1 MAENRRDEQ
10 KLWLILFQIKAIRM
24 RLNLLALQYWLC
36 STLAVLIGATA
47 LVFLAAIR
55 MPPLVFLAIAVIGL
69 LFAVTALVRI
79 ARTALRDRANP
90 SRAAIVAD
98 QRALLK
104 GRLATVQALAPNPP
118 PSSLW
123 SYLVEETYA
132 MRAAFEPARIEPR
145 WISRSLLALV
155 GVCALV
161 FAMLVIIGNGAQSSS
176 SPLSNAGGDMVA
188 DLSDLDIR
196 PADPG
201 SKANARLYADAATLR
216 QLDAKAADAA
226 KQARDQGGFAH
237 LLNKARR
244 LAGDLQDQVTGR
256 EQRLLPP
263 IHLHALNRPA
273 PPPSDHGQSPRSGQ
287 AGSSGN
293 GASINSG
300 NSGGSPGDT
309 NSRPPAI
316 LPGPQA
322 DQLAQNQD
330 GTPINP
336 APNQPPSD
344 QGQFGST
351 REGGPGNVAGANH
364 SGGSDPEHLFGA
376 PTAQD
381 LGSDSF
387 HLTVDAL
394 PSDEASS
401 KGAPAYIPPKIS
413 VPLNSHQ
420 APDEPLARAAVPAD
434 DRMTIKRVF
443 ER

>member
-1 MAENRRDEQ
+1 VAENRREEQ

-24 RLNLLALQYWLC
+24 RLNLLALQYWLF

-55 MPPLVFLAIAVIGL
+55 MPPLGFLAV
-69 LFAVTALVRI
+69 AVTTLIFALTAMVRI
-79 ARTALRDRANP
+79 ARAALRECANP

-104 GRLATVQALAPNPP
+104 GRLATVQALASNPP
-118 PSSLW
+118 PSALW
-123 SYLVEETYA
+123 PYLVEETYG
-132 MRAAFEPARIEPR
+132 MRAVFEPARIEPR

-155 GVCALV
+155 GVCAMV
-161 FAMLVIIGNGAQSSS
+161 FVVFVLLGNGAPSAPSA
-176 SPLSNAGGDMVA
+176 LANGAGDMVA

-196 PADPG
+196 SADPG
-201 SKANARLYADAATLR
+201 AKANARLYADPATLR

-226 KQARDQGGFAH
+226 KQARAQGGFSH
-237 LLNKARR
+237 LMNKARR

-263 IHLHALNRPA
+263 IHLRALNRPA
-273 PPPSDHGQSPRSGQ
+273 VPTSDQGQSPHSGQ
-287 AGSSGN
+287 AGSNGN
-293 GASINSG
+293 GSSINSG
-300 NSGGSPGDT
+300 NGGGSPGPT
-309 NSRPPAI
+309 NSRPPAT
-316 LPGPQA
+316 LPGDQA
-322 DQLAQNQD
+322 DRLAQNQP
-330 GTPINP
+330 GVPISPN
-336 APNQPPSD
+336 PNQPQPD
-344 QGQFGST
+344 ANQLGST
-351 REGGPGNVAGANH
+351 QQGGPGNVAGANH

-376 PTAQD
+376 PTAQE

-420 APDEPLARAAVPAD
+420 APDEPLARAAIPAD

>member
-1 MAENRRDEQ
+1 MAENRREEQ
-10 KLWLILFQIKAIRM
+10 KLWLILFQIRAIRM
-24 RLNLLALQYWLC
+24 RLNLLALQYWLF

-47 LVFLAAIR
+47 LVFFAAIR
-55 MPPLVFLAIAVIGL
+55 MPPLAFLAAAVISL
-69 LFAVTALVRI
+69 LFALTAMVRI
-79 ARTALRDRANP
+79 ARAALRERANP
-90 SRAAIVAD
+90 ARAAIVAD

-104 GRLATVQALAPNPP
+104 GRLATVQAFALNPP
-118 PSSLW
+118 PSALW
-123 SYLVEETYA
+123 PYLVEETYA
-132 MRAAFEPARIEPR
+132 MRTAFEPARIEPR

-155 GVCALV
+155 GVCAMVSVILV
-161 FAMLVIIGNGAQSSS
+161 VLGNGA
-176 SPLSNAGGDMVA
+176 LSASGALSTAGGDMVA

-201 SKANARLYADAATLR
+201 SKANARLYADPATLK

-226 KQARDQGGFAH
+226 KQARDRGGLAH

-263 IHLHALNRPA
+263 IHLRALNRPA
-273 PPPSDHGQSPRSGQ
+273 PSPRDHAPSPRSGQ
-287 AGSSGN
+287 AGSNAN
-293 GASINSG
+293 GSSINSG
-300 NSGGSPGDT
+300 NGAGSPGDT
-309 NSRPPAI
+309 NSRPPAA
-316 LPGPQA
+316 LPGAQA
-322 DQLAQNQD
+322 DQLAQNSA
-330 GTPINP
+330 GTPVN
-336 APNQPPSD
+336 PNQPQPD
-344 QGQFGST
+344 PNQMGSSQN
-351 REGGPGNVAGANH
+351 GGPGNVAGANH

-376 PTAQD
+376 TTAQE

-387 HLTVDAL
+387 HLTVEAL

-413 VPLNSHQ
+413 VPLNGHQ